1 MDQLMHRICRHRD
14 ESAFTLIET
23 VVALGI
29 LAVGVLAVAA
39 SMLTAIKYSARSRS
53 AMEAMYLAE
62 DQIEI
67 MRLLSSTD
75 VLAMVPDANFV
86 DDGLNPIDP
95 DPGDDNSTSYNRRWR
110 VQDDTPEAGM
120 ISITVAVDFQDRLGI
135 TRTVT
140 LRTLK
145 AGI

>member
-1 MDQLMHRICRHRD
+1 MHRIHRHRD

-53 AMEAMYLAE
+53 ATEAMYLAE
-62 DQIEI
+62 EQIEI
-67 MRLLSSTD
+67 MRLLSATD
-75 VLAMVPDANFV
+75 VLAMVPNGNFV
-86 DDGLNPIDP
+86 NDGLNPIDP
-95 DPGDDNSTSYNRRWR
+95 GGDDNTTRYNRRWR

-120 ISITVAVDFQDRLGI
+120 IAITVAVDFQDRLGI
-135 TRTVT
+135 TRTVS

-145 AGI
+145 AGT

>member
-1 MDQLMHRICRHRD
+1 MEQLMHRRQRGRG

-39 SMLTAIKYSARSRS
+39 SVLTAIKHSAQSRS
-53 AMEAMYLAE
+53 ATEAMYLAE

-67 MRLLSSTD
+67 MRLLSAAD
-75 VLAMVPDANFV
+75 VLAMVPDDNFV
-86 DDGLNPIDP
+86 DDGNNPIDP
-95 DPGDDNSTSYNRRWR
+95 DPGDDHVSTYNRRWR
-110 VQDDTPEAGM
+110 VQDDVPQAGL
-120 ISITVAVDFQDRLGI
+120 ITITVAVDFQDRLGI
-135 TRTVT
+135 TRTVS

-145 AGI
+145 AGT